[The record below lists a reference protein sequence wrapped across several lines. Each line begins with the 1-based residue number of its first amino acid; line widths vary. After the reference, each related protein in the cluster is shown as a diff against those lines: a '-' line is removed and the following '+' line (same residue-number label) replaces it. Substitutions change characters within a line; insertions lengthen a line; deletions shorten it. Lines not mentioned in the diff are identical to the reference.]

1 MGLSIL
7 RQNFPTCQ
15 ERRAYQTKGMAQ
27 CKIFNV
33 FVSQRQTKMK
43 TMDYMGI
50 VCIEQTIIAYKNVIH
65 FWQQTLT
72 LGWVA
77 RVNSKTALLKVLNIK
92 CWHQKLLH
100 IAHSIAQKIL
110 RCKYI
115 ADIDLYHSAPIWPN
129 IGINSISPVQKFTDI

>member
-1 MGLSIL
+1 
-7 RQNFPTCQ
+7 
-15 ERRAYQTKGMAQ
+15 
-27 CKIFNV
+27 
-33 FVSQRQTKMK
+33 MK

-100 IAHSIAQKIL
+100 IAHSIDWKIL
-110 RCKYI
+110 LCKYI
-115 ADIDLYHSAPIWPN
+115 ADIDLYH
-129 IGINSISPVQKFTDI
+129 